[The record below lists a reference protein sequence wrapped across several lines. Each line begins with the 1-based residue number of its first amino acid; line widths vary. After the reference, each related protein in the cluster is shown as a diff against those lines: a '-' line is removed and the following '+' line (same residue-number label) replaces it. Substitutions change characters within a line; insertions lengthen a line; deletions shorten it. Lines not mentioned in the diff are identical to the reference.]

1 MTAGTT
7 PAAKPLIPRIKY
19 WLDLYKVYGMA
30 TESSIEVLHFPDI
43 FLIGLS
49 GALHPHAAFLL
60 QLAVLDRR
68 YQFVGPSREVMLQE
82 AHEFVLRSVVW
93 HRWHG
98 SW

>member
-30 TESSIEVLHFPDI
+30 TESSIEVLHFPDV

-49 GALHPHAAFLL
+49 GALLLHPHAASLL
-60 QLAVLDRR
+60 QLPVLDRR
-68 YQFVGPSREVMLQE
+68 CQFAGSSREGTRAAE
-82 AHEFVLRSVVW
+82 NS
-93 HRWHG
+93 
-98 SW
+98 

>member
-30 TESSIEVLHFPDI
+30 TESSIEVLHYPDV

-49 GALHPHAAFLL
+49 GEPTRHAYLPLSIISAMNSQLHQSVCCSFKGSRAVVSLKDRDFLT
-60 QLAVLDRR
+60 
-68 YQFVGPSREVMLQE
+68 E
-82 AHEFVLRSVVW
+82 
-93 HRWHG
+93 
-98 SW
+98 

>member
-60 QLAVLDRR
+60 QLASCTRQAL
-68 YQFVGPSREVMLQE
+68 SICW
-82 AHEFVLRSVVW
+82 SVKG
-93 HRWHG
+93 RDAAG
-98 SW
+98 SS

>member
-30 TESSIEVLHFPDI
+30 TESSIEVLHFPDV

-49 GALHPHAAFLL
+49 GALHPH
-60 QLAVLDRR
+60 
-68 YQFVGPSREVMLQE
+68 
-82 AHEFVLRSVVW
+82 
-93 HRWHG
+93 
-98 SW
+98 